1 MLLVYTYKITP
12 RVNYIM
18 KHIFSKMLSVDINIT
33 TKVEDFIA
41 HKGPK
46 ITYTKQ
52 PLQNEFFVKSHE
64 LLFEQGISDLEITI
78 HDWDGVPCFFPTTES
93 CTLSYD
99 IFAASFYLLSRYEEY
114 LPHVKDEHGRYP
126 ADESLAFQYDFLEI
140 PVVDIWVKRLKVAL
154 QRRFPELQFQNTTYN
169 QTSIMDISVAFAYRK
184 KGVIRTLGG
193 TIIDLLR
200 LRLSKVLDRYLVL
213 LGFRK
218 DPFDFFSRITLLHKQ
233 YHCNA
238 VFFFL
243 MADYS
248 NYDKNI
254 SVINSAFKTLIKSVA
269 DYSIVSLMASYRAFD
284 DLVILKKERNRLLNT
299 INRPVKRVRQRFN
312 RLNIPDTYRLMADV
326 GFNEDY
332 TMGYTNEVGFRAG
345 TCSPFYFYDISFE
358 EQIPLLI
365 NSFCVQYTSLY
376 KYKSV
381 SKAEEKIRELSQRV
395 QEVDGDFNIVFSNEV
410 LQLDQRNSWRDLYMA
425 YLKMNP
431 NYEEQAS

>member
-18 KHIFSKMLSVDINIT
+18 KHIFSRMLNVDMNIT

-46 ITYTKQ
+46 ITYTRQ
-52 PLQNEFFVKSHE
+52 PLQNEFFIKSNE
-64 LLFEQGISDLEITI
+64 LLFEQGISDVEISI
-78 HDWDGVPCFFPTTES
+78 HDWDGLPCFFPTTEGS
-93 CTLSYD
+93 VIPYD
-99 IFAASFYLLSRYEEY
+99 IFSASFYLLSRYEEY
-114 LPHVKDEHGRYP
+114 LPHVKDEHGRFP
-126 ADESLAFQYDFLEI
+126 VSESLAFQNDFLEI
-140 PVVDIWVKRLKVAL
+140 PVVDLWVKRLKVAL
-154 QRRFPELQFQNTTYN
+154 QRRFPELEFKSNVYK
-169 QTSIMDISVAFAYRK
+169 QTSIMDVSVAYAYRK
-184 KGVIRTLGG
+184 KGVIRTIGATL
-193 TIIDLLR
+193 IDLFKF
-200 LRLSKVLDRYLVL
+200 RLSKVLDRYLVL

-218 DPFDFFSRITLLHKQ
+218 DPYDFFFRINQLHKQ
-233 YHCNA
+233 YQCEA

-254 SVINSAFKTLIKSVA
+254 SVINSSFKTLIKSVA
-269 DYSIVSLMASYRAFD
+269 DYSIVSLMASYKGFD
-284 DLVILKKERNRLLNT
+284 DLVILKKERNRLINT

-312 RLNIPDTYRLMADV
+312 RLNIPDTYRLMVDA

-365 NSFCVQYTSLY
+365 NSFCMQYTSLY
-376 KYKSV
+376 KFKSV
-381 SKAEEKIRELSQRV
+381 SKAEEKIRELSEIV
-395 QEVDGDFNIVFSNEV
+395 QEVNGDFNVVFSNEI
-410 LQLDQRNSWRDLYMA
+410 LQLNQRNSWRDLYIK

-431 NYEEQAS
+431 NYDEQAT